1 MAEVDTSS
9 TYRLEDQ
16 LHEPVL
22 NASVE
27 APGSEESPLCGLMLC
42 GLHLEILHDFTLNF
56 CLVSEVQ

>member
-1 MAEVDTSS
+1 MAEVDASS
-9 TYRLEDQ
+9 TYRHEDQ

-22 NASVE
+22 NTSVE

-42 GLHLEILHDFTLNF
+42 GLHLEILNDFTLNF